1 MQKLPIGLSDF
12 KKLREKNYY
21 FIDKTELI
29 AEILREHNE
38 IILIPRP
45 RRFGKTLNLS
55 MLRYFFDI
63 NEDSKNLFKG
73 LKIETLPEYEHLG
86 KYPVLFLTFKDIK
99 EPDFEKFLWNISDI
113 ISEVYRKHKK
123 TLLKLELDET
133 ELKEIN
139 LIISKLSNVY
149 PAIIKRVTSF
159 NR

>member
-55 MLRYFFDI
+55 MLKYFFDR
-63 NEDSKNLFKG
+63 SLR
-73 LKIETLPEYEHLG
+73 
-86 KYPVLFLTFKDIK
+86 
-99 EPDFEKFLWNISDI
+99 IS
-113 ISEVYRKHKK
+113 V
-123 TLLKLELDET
+123 
-133 ELKEIN
+133 
-139 LIISKLSNVY
+139 
-149 PAIIKRVTSF
+149 
-159 NR
+159 